1 METTTGPCPLIELLD
16 YVLPPSGSGCG
27 IHQFYFALSKGDVC
41 AIEATHPDDATL
53 FLKGLATLIR
63 PVKGTFR
70 FAGREKDLSSY
81 RNLLDYK
88 QQVGYIAPDAALISN
103 MTLRQNLLIR
113 RYYFE
118 NSLSD
123 HLDDKTRSLCSAFKI
138 IDKLEQRPTSLNAM
152 EVQAAI
158 VIREIIKKPEIL
170 LLNRPED
177 FIGHTNIEILGQMF
191 NDWVDSKLP
200 VVVITYDKR
209 FIRRFV
215 NRKILI
221 INGALTTI
229 TTKQPLLNKQTYTNN
244 NLLEPFKK
252 E

>member
-1 METTTGPCPLIELLD
+1 MPLIELSD
-16 YVLPPSGSGCG
+16 YILPSAGSGYG

-41 AIEATHPDDATL
+41 AIESTHPDDATL
-53 FLKGLATLIR
+53 FLKALATLIR
-63 PVKGTFR
+63 PLKGTFR
-70 FAGREKDLSSY
+70 YAGRKKDLSNY

-88 QQVGYIAPDAALISN
+88 QRVGYIAPETALISN

-123 HLDDKTRSLCSAFKI
+123 HLDEQTRTLCTAFNI
-138 IDKLEQRPTSLNAM
+138 MDKLDQRPTALNAM

-177 FIGHTNIEILGQMF
+177 FIGHTNIGILGQMF
-191 NDWVDSKLP
+191 SDWVANKLP
-200 VVVITYDKR
+200 VVVISYDRR
-209 FIRRFV
+209 FIRRFA

-221 INGALTTI
+221 TNGSLTTI
-229 TTKQPLLNKQTYTNN
+229 AIKRPVPDKTADTDNESPDPL
-244 NLLEPFKK
+244 EK

>member
-1 METTTGPCPLIELLD
+1 MPLIELSD
-16 YVLPPSGSGCG
+16 YILPSYGSGYG

-53 FLKGLATLIR
+53 FLKALATLIR
-63 PVKGTFR
+63 PLKGIFR
-70 FAGREKDLSSY
+70 YAGREKDLGNY

-88 QQVGYIAPDAALISN
+88 QRVGYIAPDTALISN

-123 HLDDKTRSLCSAFKI
+123 HLDDKTRDLCSAFNI
-138 IDKLEQRPTSLNAM
+138 LDKLDRRPTALNAM

-158 VIREIIKKPEIL
+158 VIRETMKKPEIL

-191 NDWVDSKLP
+191 NDWVTNRLP
-200 VVVITYDKR
+200 VVVISYDKR
-209 FIRRFV
+209 FIRRFA
-215 NRKILI
+215 NRKVLI
-221 INGALTTI
+221 TNGSLTTVAV
-229 TTKQPLLNKQTYTNN
+229 KQPAQKKNEDTNN
-244 NLLEPFKK
+244 DRPGPPEK

>member
-1 METTTGPCPLIELLD
+1 MPLIELSD
-16 YVLPPSGSGCG
+16 YILPSYGSGYG

-41 AIEATHPDDATL
+41 AIESTHPDDATL
-53 FLKGLATLIR
+53 FLKALATLIR

-70 FAGREKDLSSY
+70 YAGQQKDLGNY

-88 QQVGYIAPDAALISN
+88 QRVGYIAPDTALISN

-118 NSLSD
+118 NNLSD
-123 HLDDKTRSLCSAFKI
+123 RLDDQARDLCSSFNI
-138 IDKLEQRPTSLNAM
+138 LDKLDQRPTALNAM

-158 VIREIIKKPEIL
+158 VIREIMKKPELL

-191 NDWVDSKLP
+191 NDWVAKRLP
-200 VVVITYDKR
+200 VVMISYDKR
-209 FIRRFV
+209 FIRRFA
-215 NRKILI
+215 NRKVLI
-221 INGALTTI
+221 TNGSLTTVAI
-229 TTKQPLLNKQTYTNN
+229 KRPVKNKLAGTSNDRAGTF
-244 NLLEPFKK
+244 EK